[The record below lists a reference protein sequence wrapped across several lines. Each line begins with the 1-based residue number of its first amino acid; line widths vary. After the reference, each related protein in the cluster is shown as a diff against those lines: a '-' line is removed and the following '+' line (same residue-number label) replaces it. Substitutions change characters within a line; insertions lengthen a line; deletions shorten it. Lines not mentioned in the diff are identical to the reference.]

1 MRPTRL
7 RLAIAAAVI
16 VTGGFGVLVRGA
28 DAHHPEVA
36 ATAVCANGTVQ
47 VSIRS
52 TSWETDEAPRR
63 YNSDVSISFDG
74 VVVGR
79 GAFLP
84 TNGYTFTITTQAVPD
99 GGSHIVRATALAAFG
114 PAGEFGDAGAF
125 REAAVTLP
133 SGCQNGPSSTTT
145 SPPTA
150 TTTTSIAP
158 APTSTTVAA
167 PSTTST
173 VPVAVGGIIE
183 TRPEARAALP
193 VEVAPRFA
201 G

>member
-7 RLAIAAAVI
+7 RLAIAAAVT
-16 VTGGFGVLVRGA
+16 VAGGFGVLVRSA

-36 ATAVCANGTVQ
+36 ATAVCANGTAL

-52 TSWETDEAPRR
+52 TSWETDEASRR
-63 YNSDVSISFDG
+63 YNSDVSISVDG

-84 TNGYTFTITTQAVPD
+84 TNQYSFTITTQAVPD
-99 GGSHIVRATALAAFG
+99 GGSHIVRATAVAAFG
-114 PAGEFGDAGAF
+114 PAGEFGDAAAF

-133 SGCQNGPSSTTT
+133 SGCPNGPSPTTT
-145 SPPTA
+145 SPLSV

-158 APTSTTVAA
+158 TPTPTTVVATA
-167 PSTTST
+167 TTST

-183 TRPEARAALP
+183 TRPEARAASP
-193 VEVAPRFA
+193 VEVVPRFA

>member
-7 RLAIAAAVI
+7 RLAIVAAVI
-16 VTGGFGVLVRGA
+16 VAGGFVVLVRGA
-28 DAHHPEVA
+28 DAHHPEVT
-36 ATAVCANGTVQ
+36 ATAVCANGTAL

-74 VVVGR
+74 VIVGR

-84 TNGYTFTITTQAVPD
+84 TNAYTFTTTTQVVPD
-99 GGSHIVRATALAAFG
+99 GGSHIVRATAIAAFG

-125 REAAVTLP
+125 REVAVTLP
-133 SGCQNGPSSTTT
+133 TGCPNGPSTTTT
-145 SPPTA
+145 SPPTVIP
-150 TTTTSIAP
+150 TTSIAP

-173 VPVAVGGIIE
+173 VLVAVGGITE
-183 TRPEARAALP
+183 TRPEARAAVP
-193 VEVAPRFA
+193 VEVVPRFA